1 VSDYTGVLWLTS
13 IAVEVC
19 SLSSRILFLPLCDP
33 AQSDCFFSTETLEAV
48 LLDSGHDVVR
58 LEREWVSD
66 ELLDNSDAVFLEVI
80 RDDELAFIKELRAKT
95 RKPVLVYGHDVPKSM
110 QIESLGAG
118 ADAFLRIP
126 DSLDVLQARVHA
138 FLRRS
143 GLESF
148 RGDALE
154 GEKIR

>member
-1 VSDYTGVLWLTS
+1 MSDYTGVLWLTS

-19 SLSSRILFLPLCDP
+19 GLSSRILFLPLCGF
-33 AQSDCFFSTETLEAV
+33 AQSDCPFSTETLEAV

-58 LEREWVSD
+58 LEREQVPD
-66 ELLDNSDAVFLEVI
+66 ELLENSDAVFLEVI
-80 RDDELAFIKELRAKT
+80 REGDLASIKELRAKT
-95 RKPVLVYGHDVPKSM
+95 RKPVLVYGYGVPKSM

-143 GLESF
+143 GLEPF
-148 RGDALE
+148 RGDAFV